1 MKILTVMSRK
11 GGAGK
16 TTVAINLALAFREA
30 GLSALQLGDEAI
42 LHPDGFKL
50 SGPDMKPVRQA
61 VTRARPGRVVISTSG
76 QIVDQPGSPLQAP
89 ADSPIMTLIDGVT
102 GSGVPTA
109 VVAPVAAHSVQHSD
123 TPPPIHPASVWG
135 RRRVLLLNSTYEPL
149 TALPMRRAVIML
161 MCGKADVVHD
171 DPSGPVIHSAT
182 RTIVVPSV
190 IRLRTFV
197 RVPYRA
203 RIPMTRAALM
213 HRDRFRCAYCGQ
225 KADTVDHVIPRSR
238 GGEHSWENCVA
249 ACSSCNHRKAD
260 HLLAE
265 LGWVLRAAPL
275 PPKGQ
280 HWRLLSTVKELDPAW
295 VRYLGEGA
303 A

>member
-1 MKILTVMSRK
+1 MAQRKNSR
-11 GGAGK
+11 GHRHPRSVAGSSGS
-16 TTVAINLALAFREA
+16 TASTASRAL
-30 GLSALQLGDEAI
+30 
-42 LHPDGFKL
+42 
-50 SGPDMKPVRQA
+50 
-61 VTRARPGRVVISTSG
+61 
-76 QIVDQPGSPLQAP
+76 
-89 ADSPIMTLIDGVT
+89 
-102 GSGVPTA
+102 
-109 VVAPVAAHSVQHSD
+109 HSVIQGLDIHSA
-123 TPPPIHPASVWG
+123 TVPEQSIWG

-171 DPSGPVIHSAT
+171 DPMGPVIHSAS
-182 RTIVVPSV
+182 RTVVVPSV

-213 HRDRFRCAYCGQ
+213 HRDRFRCAYCGA
-225 KADTVDHVIPRSR
+225 KADTVDHVVPRSR
-238 GGEHSWENCVA
+238 GGAHSWENCVA
-249 ACSSCNHRKAD
+249 ACSGCNHRKAD
-260 HLLAE
+260 RLLSE
-265 LGWVLRAAPL
+265 LGWALHATPL

-280 HWRLLSTVKELDPAW
+280 HWRLLSSIKELDPAW

>member
-1 MKILTVMSRK
+1 MAQRK
-11 GGAGK
+11 NGRGH
-16 TTVAINLALAFREA
+16 R
-30 GLSALQLGDEAI
+30 
-42 LHPDGFKL
+42 HH
-50 SGPDMKPVRQA
+50 
-61 VTRARPGRVVISTSG
+61 RAAT
-76 QIVDQPGSPLQAP
+76 GSPGPTTGTAP
-89 ADSPIMTLIDGVT
+89 RAL
-102 GSGVPTA
+102 
-109 VVAPVAAHSVQHSD
+109 HSVEVTVS
-123 TPPPIHPASVWG
+123 ASQEPSIWG

-149 TALPMRRAVIML
+149 TALPMRRAIIMV

-171 DPSGPVIHSAT
+171 DPLGPVIHSAT

-213 HRDRFRCAYCGQ
+213 HRDRFRCAYCGG

-238 GGEHSWENCVA
+238 GGAHSWENCVA
-249 ACSSCNHRKAD
+249 ACSGCNHRKAD
-260 HLLAE
+260 KLLTE
-265 LGWVLRAAPL
+265 LVWTLHVTPL

-280 HWRLLSTVKELDPAW
+280 HWRLLSSIKELDPAW